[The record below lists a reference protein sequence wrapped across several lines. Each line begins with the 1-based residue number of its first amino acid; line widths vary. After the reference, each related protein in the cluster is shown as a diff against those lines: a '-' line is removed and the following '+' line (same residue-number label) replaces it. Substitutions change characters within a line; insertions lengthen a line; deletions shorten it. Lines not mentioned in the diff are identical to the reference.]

1 MAPKKKI
8 ETGPFETLAEYRK
21 AFNEQVDGQGNKIRP
36 SVTFYVRRPDG
47 QVPSSGPSIMW
58 KFGSGLTD
66 GPNPMSWNQRPA
78 DQAKN
83 IRFENGYFTTND
95 PELVW
100 YLDHYHT
107 GGVYEDPKR
116 DMYVN
121 YPGENKFIAD
131 ISREDPNAPKEKVV
145 TEIQERI
152 VEKTVFPRVVLESMD
167 PAQLM
172 QICGSL
178 EVDMKDV
185 DQTVGSIVK
194 HLTDK

>member
-1 MAPKKKI
+1 MLYYIFKKHLLENNFLLMATKKKV
-8 ETGPFETLAEYRK
+8 ETGPFETIADYRK
-21 AFNEQVDGQGNKIRP
+21 AFNEQVDEQGNKVRP

-47 QVPSSGPSIMW
+47 QVPQSGPSIMW

-131 ISREDPNAPKEKVV
+131 ISREDPNAPKEKVI
-145 TEIQERI
+145 TEVQEKI
-152 VEKTVFPRVVLESMD
+152 IEKTVFPRVVLESMD

-172 QICGSL
+172 QIC
-178 EVDMKDV
+178 
-185 DQTVGSIVK
+185 
-194 HLTDK
+194 